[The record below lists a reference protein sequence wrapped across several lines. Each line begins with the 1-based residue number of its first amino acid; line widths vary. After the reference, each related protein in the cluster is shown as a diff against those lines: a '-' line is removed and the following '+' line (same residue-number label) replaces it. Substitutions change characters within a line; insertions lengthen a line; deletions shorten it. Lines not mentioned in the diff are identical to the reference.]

1 VILVVFLT
9 NLPVNFPTND
19 SAFERLKMPVT
30 ILTRSRVVAAP
41 ARIQRYNILDAELKG
56 FGVRIESNGQKFW
69 FLQTMKNGRRSYQ

>member
-1 VILVVFLT
+1 
-9 NLPVNFPTND
+9 
-19 SAFERLKMPVT
+19 MPVT